1 MRAVREVSWAALKSE
16 VNAVFEDSNSSR
28 KAAHRTEQLVS
39 RMARLVPRETPKTA
53 AET

>member
-28 KAAHRTEQLVS
+28 KAAHRTELVS